1 MKESLWGYWL
11 VMLGIMVIMVMILMQ
26 NYTTTNQQDYYLA
39 KEITYAAMYDS
50 IDYGYYKKHGEL
62 KIIKEKFVENF
73 IRRFAESATLNKTY
87 TVNFYSIYET
97 PPAVSIEIKTN
108 TGEFLVGDS
117 RENLSVTNRL
127 TAILE
132 VSPNGTFIPTEP

>member
-11 VMLGIMVIMVMILMQ
+11 ILLGIVIITVMILLQ

-39 KEITYAAMYDS
+39 KEITYAAMYDAV
-50 IDYGYYKKHGEL
+50 DYGYYEKHQEL

-73 IRRFAESATLNKTY
+73 IRRFAENAVLNKTY
-87 TVNFYSIYET
+87 TINFYSIYET
-97 PPAVSIEIKTN
+97 PPAVTIEIKTN
-108 TGEFLVGDS
+108 TGEFLVGE
-117 RENLSVTNRL
+117 ENINANVTTRL

-132 VSPNGTFIPTEP
+132 LK

>member
-11 VMLGIMVIMVMILMQ
+11 ILLGIVIITVMILLQ
-26 NYTTTNQQDYYLA
+26 NYTTTNQQDYYLV
-39 KEITYAAMYDS
+39 KEITYASMYDA
-50 IDYGYYKKHGEL
+50 IDYGYYKKHGEV

-87 TVNFYSIYET
+87 TVNFYKIYET
-97 PPAVSIEIKTN
+97 PPVVSLEIVTN
-108 TGEFLVGDS
+108 TGEVTVGNTQTDAGITT
-117 RENLSVTNRL
+117 RI

-132 VSPNGTFIPTEP
+132 MK

>member
-73 IRRFAESATLNKTY
+73 IRRFAENATLNKTY
-87 TVNFYSIYET
+87 KVNFYSIYET
-97 PPAVSIEIKTN
+97 PPAVSVEIITS
-108 TGEFLVGDS
+108 TGDFIIGE
-117 RENLSVTNRL
+117 EEANLGITTRI

-132 VSPNGTFIPTEP
+132 VK

>member
-11 VMLGIMVIMVMILMQ
+11 ILLGIIIITVMILLQ

-39 KEITYAAMYDS
+39 REITYASMYDS
-50 IDYGYYKKHGEL
+50 IDYGYYKKHGEV

-87 TVNFYSIYET
+87 TVNFYKIYET
-97 PPAVSIEIKTN
+97 PPVVSLEIKAN
-108 TGEFLVGDS
+108 TGEVRIGEIEADAD
-117 RENLSVTNRL
+117 VT
-127 TAILE
+127 TILE
-132 VSPNGTFIPTEP
+132 MK

>member
-11 VMLGIMVIMVMILMQ
+11 ILLGIIIITVMILLQ

-39 KEITYAAMYDS
+39 KEITYAAMYDA
-50 IDYGYYKKHGEL
+50 IDYGYYENKGEL

-87 TVNFYSIYET
+87 TINFYTIYEL

-108 TGEFLVGDS
+108 TGEYLVGSEEIDAGI
-117 RENLSVTNRL
+117 TNRI

-132 VSPNGTFIPTEP
+132 MK

>member
-11 VMLGIMVIMVMILMQ
+11 ILLGIIIITVMILLQ

-39 KEITYAAMYDS
+39 KEVTYAAMYDA
-50 IDYGYYKKHGEL
+50 IDYGYYKKYGEL

-73 IRRFAESATLNKTY
+73 IRRFAESATLNKNY
-87 TVNFYSIYET
+87 KINIYSVYET

-108 TGEFLVGDS
+108 TGEFLVGS
-117 RENLSVTNRL
+117 EELNAGITTRL

-132 VSPNGTFIPTEP
+132 VK